1 MKKFSLLG
9 CLKLAIAASVIAHVI
24 NFGCVAKA
32 QDAATAPAVA
42 TTTPPPSFWGG
53 LQEAGQ
59 AAAAWFQSDTNAHT
73 ATNWI
78 GVAFGSYDLSQ
89 KKIGYGVAA
98 VYPVNSL
105 LYVGVRVEN
114 LNGTWTTPS
123 LQVQVKKT
131 VHFVFDETLFGVGGT
146 AIVNGQVAAYTGA
159 GAYIHLTS
167 FNIAGRARPFALVG
181 DYETWGGLPAP
192 AGSHRVNAGISLGW

>member
-1 MKKFSLLG
+1 MKKLFLL
-9 CLKLAIAASVIAHVI
+9 LAVGSIALVSVR
-24 NFGCVAKA
+24 A
-32 QDAATAPAVA
+32 QTVQTNSP
-42 TTTPPPSFWGG
+42 TPPPSFWGG
-53 LQEAGQ
+53 LQEAGS

-73 ATNWI
+73 ATNWV

-98 VYPVNSL
+98 VYPVNSM

-146 AIVNGQVAAYTGA
+146 AIVNGNVAAYTGA
-159 GAYIHLTS
+159 GAYIHLTD
-167 FNIAGRARPFALVG
+167 FNIAGKPRPFALVG

-192 AGSHRVNAGISLGW
+192 AGAHRVNAGFSLGW